1 MVPLKSDLEKKC
13 TFVDVL
19 HGWFDSGRVRLI
31 YMFEPWRF
39 IEAEVA
45 NIQ

>member
-1 MVPLKSDLEKKC
+1 MVSLKLDSEQKC

-19 HGWFDSGRVRLI
+19 NGWFDSGQVRLI